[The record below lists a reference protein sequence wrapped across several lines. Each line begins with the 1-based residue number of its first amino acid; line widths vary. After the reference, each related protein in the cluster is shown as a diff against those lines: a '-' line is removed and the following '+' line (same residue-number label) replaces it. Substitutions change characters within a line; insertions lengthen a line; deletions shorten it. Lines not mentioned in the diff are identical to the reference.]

1 MSAASILEAAATAS
15 LPPLPPAKEIPS
27 SFTASF
33 RSWWNVGEK
42 EAQLAEER
50 LLRRLPYFRP
60 SASPP
65 STPSAGP
72 VTATSRRVP
81 LLTPKHYLNTL
92 SITSTSP
99 SPTAPA
105 PAVLLHGYG
114 AGLGFFF
121 QNLPPLAAWA
131 ARRHTSVYALDWLGM
146 GRSARVPFTVKA
158 RRADTDARVAEAEAF
173 FIDALEQWR
182 VRMGLERM
190 QLVGHSLGG
199 YLSVAY
205 ALKYPSRVE
214 RLVLL
219 SPAGVPRD
227 PDSTE
232 EPSRELTESQ
242 TADQEL
248 PDAGSGAPSGSG
260 LAARFGAKRAAGTAE
275 PASPPRVEKIKAEQR
290 AEKQKETK
298 MRKVF
303 TYLWEE
309 GFSPFQLVRSSLFWG
324 PLLVGKY
331 SSRRFSGLT
340 EEETRDM
347 HEYILNITLAKGSG
361 EYCIS
366 HILAPGAHARRPL
379 VDRVAALKIP
389 VTFVYGDHDWMD
401 PEGGSQSVANLKK
414 AGNTEGRMYV
424 VPYAG
429 HHVYLDNAKAVNEL
443 LVKELDRP
451 VVRAP

>member
-1 MSAASILEAAATAS
+1 M
-15 LPPLPPAKEIPS
+15 
-27 SFTASF
+27 
-33 RSWWNVGEK
+33 
-42 EAQLAEER
+42 
-50 LLRRLPYFRP
+50 
-60 SASPP
+60 SPP
-65 STPSAGP
+65 PTPSDGP
-72 VTATSRRVP
+72 VVATSRRVP
-81 LLTPKHYLNTL
+81 LLTPKHYLNTF
-92 SITSTSP
+92 SMTSTSP

-121 QNLPPLAAWA
+121 QNFPPLAAWA
-131 ARRHTSVYALDWLGM
+131 ARRRTAVYALDWLGM

-158 RRADTDARVAEAEAF
+158 RRDDTDARVAEAEAF
-173 FIDALEQWR
+173 FVDSLEQWR

-227 PDSTE
+227 PNGTTV
-232 EPSRELTESQ
+232 PSREVTGSQ
-242 TADQEL
+242 ADDQEL
-248 PDAGSGAPSGSG
+248 AGGAPPPSSG
-260 LAARFGAKRAAGTAE
+260 LAARFGPRHGAGKAEAAST
-275 PASPPRVEKIKAEQR
+275 PRVEKIKTEQR
-290 AEKQKETK
+290 AEKQKESVRRR
-298 MRKVF
+298 MF

-324 PLLVGKY
+324 PMLVGKY
-331 SSRRFSGLT
+331 SSRRFSGLS
-340 EEETRDM
+340 EEETRDL
-347 HEYILNITLAKGSG
+347 HDYILNITLAKGSG

-379 VDRVAALKIP
+379 VDRVAALNIP
-389 VTFVYGDHDWMD
+389 ITFVYGDHDWMD
-401 PEGGSQSVANLKK
+401 PEGGSASVANMKQ
-414 AGNTEGRMYV
+414 AGNLEGRMYV

-429 HHVYLDNAKAVNEL
+429 HHGKSIML
-443 LVKELDRP
+443 R
-451 VVRAP
+451 RRHRC